1 MITQEEFLEKLDNVT
16 NQSQADKVLH
26 LAYPTDNMSSDNFF
40 HSSGIRN
47 LSWKSF
53 YKVKE
58 IEDKFQMGYYVSA
71 YLATALAYPKISQH
85 YTDIAPNCHQEK
97 SDFCSRVYLMTM
109 CKLIPEWDIEKN
121 DNFLAYMLPNL
132 RTVKNEIFGE
142 DNGPSQYL
150 RKKKGLSTVSMD
162 ALKEKSETGW
172 DTPDREKNTEEAAIA
187 SIEMDK
193 KRLLKRIV
201 CLGNSKMATEENIWN
216 SIICQKL
223 FHSHNEDELE
233 ILNDSSITSMLSL
246 YFSAIDN
253 GFIDG
258 PKMPEEKEEENLESE
273 KSQTADVVAV

>member
-1 MITQEEFLEKLDNVT
+1 MISQEAFLEKL
-16 NQSQADKVLH
+16 SQIRNEEHAEHVLH

-40 HSSGIRN
+40 HSSGIRD
-47 LSWKSF
+47 LSWESF
-53 YKVKE
+53 YAVRE
-58 IEDKFQMGYYVSA
+58 IEEKYDLSCYVSA
-71 YLATALAYPKISQH
+71 YLATTLAYPKISS
-85 YTDIAPNCHQEK
+85 YYAEMAANCHQEK

-109 CKLIPEWDIEKN
+109 CKLIPEWDKSKN

-132 RTVKNEIFGE
+132 RTVRNEIFAE

-172 DTPDREKNTEEAAIA
+172 DTADKEQNTEEAALA
-187 SIEMDK
+187 NIEMDK

-201 CLGNSKMATEENIWN
+201 CLGSNKMATEENIWN
-216 SIICQKL
+216 SIVCQKL
-223 FHSHNEDELE
+223 FHSQNEDELE

-246 YFSAIDN
+246 YFSAIDR

-258 PKMPEEKEEENLESE
+258 PKMPTEKEELFIEESLA
-273 KSQTADVVAV
+273 SC